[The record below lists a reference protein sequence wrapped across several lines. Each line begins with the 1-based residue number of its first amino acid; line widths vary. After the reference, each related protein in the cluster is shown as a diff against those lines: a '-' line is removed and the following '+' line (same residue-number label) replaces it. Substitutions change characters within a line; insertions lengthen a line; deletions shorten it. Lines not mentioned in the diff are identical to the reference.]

1 MNFLPSQKNLTQQQE
16 VVYDYV
22 SPEEVQEF
30 DLHNQLVT
38 LAVPLAQTWRENH
51 PEAQPASEAD
61 LESCVL
67 AVAIE
72 MAVAGDA
79 VGGPTGALIAAGGGI
94 SAAEVACRRVL

>member
-1 MNFLPSQKNLTQQQE
+1 MNFLPSQQKSIQSEQ

-22 SPEEVQEF
+22 STEEVQEF
-30 DLHNQLVT
+30 DLHNQLVN
-38 LAVPLAQTWRENH
+38 LAVPLAQTWKDNH
-51 PEAQPASEAD
+51 PEARPASEAD